1 MRQILSYSIGLVLIF
16 GFATGSTSHAQESH
30 IQSPS
35 AQELYLSG
43 IKSYQSSKFEEAS
56 QNFRLAFAKEPQ
68 NRSILFNW
76 GLSEYKQGRVG
87 MAAAAWRRALA
98 IDPDFSVARRALEV
112 LAPELPSAQSLSDG
126 KFFETFRSTVLVHI
140 SLTQVA
146 TATALF
152 LLGAGWLLLT
162 YLGKRRR
169 ALDEEQQLPSFPSI
183 GIAFLVLFFLS
194 SFTGLTKV
202 YDFFQPRATVIT
214 TTASVFSGPSE
225 NSSSLF
231 ELAEGLEVIMSREKG
246 PWRQVSSPGGL
257 SGWVKQDS
265 LFQTSGLQ
273 KW

>member
-1 MRQILSYSIGLVLIF
+1 MRQILFYYFGLVLSV
-16 GFATGSTSHAQESH
+16 GLSVSLQSQAQESH

-76 GLSEYKQGRVG
+76 GLSEYKQGKIG

-112 LAPELPSAQSLSDG
+112 LSPELPTAQSLSDG
-126 KFFETFRSTVLVHI
+126 KFFETFRSTVLVHV

-146 TATALF
+146 TVTALF

-169 ALDEEQQLPSFPSI
+169 ALEEEQQLPSFPSVGVALLI
-183 GIAFLVLFFLS
+183 MFLLS

-202 YDFFQPRATVIT
+202 YDFFQPRATVIA
-214 TTASVFSGPSE
+214 TTASVYSGPSE

-231 ELAEGLEVIMSREKG
+231 ELAEGLEVIMNREQG
-246 PWRQVSSPGGL
+246 TWRQVSSPGGL

-273 KW
+273 QW